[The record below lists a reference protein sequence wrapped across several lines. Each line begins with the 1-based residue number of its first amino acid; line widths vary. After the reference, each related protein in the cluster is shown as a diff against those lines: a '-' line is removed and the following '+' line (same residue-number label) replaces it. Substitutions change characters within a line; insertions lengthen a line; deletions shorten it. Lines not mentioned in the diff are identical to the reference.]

1 MKTFSLLLTLLAAA
15 ALAACSGDNQ
25 PTQPPAAPQVRATQP
40 QAPRDPLL
48 VELSPEMAQQVQLG
62 QVAASQV
69 SETMTLPGRIEVDE
83 RRLARIGS
91 NVNGRVLAVLA
102 NVGEPAGPGKPLARI
117 SSPELT
123 QAQRDYLRAFSQ
135 AKLADTA
142 LERARAL
149 LAADVIGFAEVQR
162 REAELSV
169 AQAELKA
176 ARDHL
181 GILGLSNAGIHQL
194 EQTGSISSVTPVLS
208 SISGVVI
215 ERTVVQGQVVQP
227 GETLFSVADLS
238 TVWVVGGVPEQFA
251 HDVQV
256 GQTAEIEVAALPGEK
271 IVGKIVFVSDTV
283 SPETRTVT
291 VRTEVKNPGRKLKPA
306 MLATMKVTLLP
317 HERLVV
323 PPAAVVREGDKDFVY
338 VAEGSNR
345 YRMTPV
351 ELAPESN
358 GARPV
363 LSGLDGGKPIVVTGA
378 FQVNIERQRA
388 QQTQ

>member
-1 MKTFSLLLTLLAAA
+1 VTIRLPWLPLAALLLAGCGAE
-15 ALAACSGDNQ
+15 DK
-25 PTQPPAAPQVRATQP
+25 PAAPPPAPQKAAQP
-40 QAPRDPLL
+40 AAPRDPLV
-48 VELSPEMAQQVQLG
+48 VELTPEMAQQI
-62 QVAASQV
+62 QVGPVKPAQV
-69 SETMTLPGRIEVDE
+69 TESMSVPGRIEVDE

-91 NVNGRVLAVLA
+91 NVNGRVVEVLA
-102 NVGEPAGPGKPLARI
+102 NVGEAATPGKALARI

-123 QAQRDYLRAFSQ
+123 QAQRDFLRAVS
-135 AKLADTA
+135 AVKLNEKAV
-142 LERARAL
+142 ERAKAL

-176 ARDHL
+176 ARDQL
-181 GILGLSNAGIHQL
+181 GILGLSSGGIHQL
-194 EQTGSISSVTPVLS
+194 ETTGTISSIIAVVS
-208 SISGVVI
+208 SINGVVI
-215 ERTVVQGQVVQP
+215 DRTVVQGQVVQP
-227 GETLFSVADLS
+227 GEKLFSVADLS

-256 GQTAEIEVAALPGEK
+256 GQTAEIDVAALPGET
-271 IVGKIVFVSDTV
+271 VTGKIVFVSDTV

-306 MLATMKVTLLP
+306 MLANMKVQLLP

-323 PPAAVVREGDKDFVY
+323 PAAAVVREGDKDFVY
-338 VAEGSNR
+338 VAEAANR
-345 YRMTPV
+345 FRMTPV
-351 ELAPESN
+351 ELAPDTA
-358 GARPV
+358 GLRPV
-363 LSGLDGGKPIVVTGA
+363 VKGLEPDKQIVVTGA